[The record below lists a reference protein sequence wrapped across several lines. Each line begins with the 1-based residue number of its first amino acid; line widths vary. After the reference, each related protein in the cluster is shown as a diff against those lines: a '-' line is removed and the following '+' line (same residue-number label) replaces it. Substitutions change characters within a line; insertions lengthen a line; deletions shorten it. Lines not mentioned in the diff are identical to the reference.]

1 VIFGALAAGV
11 ALGFAVHGCG
21 ERLAARS
28 AGRFAGPAASRVAL
42 FSPAA
47 VEIAFALGAGPRVVG
62 VTRYAVRPPEARR
75 LPDIGGFTDMNLERL
90 AVLKPDLIVTQGT
103 SEPLA
108 RFCESRGIRLLV
120 LRIETVA
127 DVLAAC
133 RELGRRI
140 GAVARGERL
149 AARIGAELDGVRRSV
164 AGLPKVPCFLSVDRS
179 PGSLRGLL
187 TAGRD
192 TFLTELADAAG
203 GRNVFADMGQ
213 LYPIV
218 SKEALLARAPEVVVE
233 LKPGAAASEEAALAA
248 DWSGMAGLPAVAKN
262 RIAVVAR
269 QDALLPG
276 IGLGGLAR
284 TLAAI
289 LHPEAVAHDR

>member
-1 VIFGALAAGV
+1 M
-11 ALGFAVHGCG
+11 
-21 ERLAARS
+21 S
-28 AGRFAGPAASRVAL
+28 AGRFAARAASRVAL

-47 VEIAFALGAGPRVVG
+47 VEIVFALGAGPKVVG
-62 VTRYAVRPPEARR
+62 VTRYAVRPPEAGE

-108 RFCESRGIRLLV
+108 GFCASRGIRLLV

-127 DVLAAC
+127 DVLSAC
-133 RELGRRI
+133 RELGRQV
-140 GAVARGERL
+140 GAAQEGERL
-149 AARIGAELDGVRRSV
+149 AALIGAELESVRRGV

-179 PGSLRGLL
+179 AGSLRGLL

-192 TFLTELADAAG
+192 TFLTELTDAAG

-233 LKPGAAASEEAALAA
+233 LKPGGAAADEAALTA
-248 DWSGMAGLPAVAKN
+248 DWRDMAGLPAVAN
-262 RIAVVAR
+262 ARISVVTRA
-269 QDALLPG
+269 DALLPG
-276 IGLGGLAR
+276 VGLGGLAR

-289 LHPEAVAHDR
+289 LHPEAMPHVR